1 MSRASDLVGKEGER
15 VLATVLFTD
24 IVGSTDLASR
34 IGDREWKELLQ
45 THHRVIRS
53 HLERLGGREMD
64 TAGDGFF
71 AAFDSPG
78 RGIQCAKEIQA
89 SLRELGIEIRVAVH
103 MGECEVIGRKLGGIA
118 VHVGARILSTAGPGD
133 VRVSGTVR
141 DVVSGSG
148 IQFRDQ
154 GIHTLKGVPGEWH
167 LYSVVG
173 DHQASSPR
181 VVVAEDIMLMR
192 EGIVRLLREA
202 GFDVVGEAED
212 LDGLMRAVALARPD
226 TVIVDI
232 RMPPTHTDEGLVAAR
247 RIRTEY
253 PETGVLVLSQY
264 IEPSYAMR
272 LIEEHPDSVGYL
284 LKERLFDVAVLVDA
298 LRRIADGECV
308 IDPTIVSRLVG
319 RRRRADPLSEL
330 TDREREVLG
339 LVAEGMTNHA
349 IAARLSETENAV
361 EAHVSQVFAKLHLP
375 ESPDEH
381 RRVLA
386 VLAFLR
392 S

>member
-1 MSRASDLVGKEGER
+1 

-34 IGDREWKELLQ
+34 IGDREWKELLE

-71 AAFDSPG
+71 AVFDSPG
-78 RGIQCAKEIQA
+78 RGIECAREILT
-89 SLRELGIEIRVAVH
+89 SLRELGIEIRVALH
-103 MGECEVIGRKLGGIA
+103 MGECEVIGRKVGGIA
-118 VHVGARILSTAGPGD
+118 VHVGARILSTAGAGE
-133 VRVSGTVR
+133 VRVSSTVR

-148 IQFRDQ
+148 VQFHDQ
-154 GIHTLKGVPGEWH
+154 GIHALKGIPGEWH

-181 VVVAEDIMLMR
+181 VVVAEDVMLMR
-192 EGIVRLLREA
+192 EGIVRLLRDA

-226 TVIVDI
+226 AVIVDI

-298 LRRIADGECV
+298 LRRIAEGECV

-319 RRRRADPLSEL
+319 RRRREDPLSEL
-330 TDREREVLG
+330 TEREREVLG
-339 LVAEGMTNHA
+339 LVAEGLTNQA
-349 IAARLSETENAV
+349 IAGRLSETEDTI
-361 EAHVSQVFAKLHLP
+361 EAHISQVFAKLHLP

>member
-1 MSRASDLVGKEGER
+1 MTSESAPAHREGER

-24 IVGSTDLASR
+24 IVGSTDLASQ
-34 IGDREWKELLQ
+34 IGDREWKELLE

-53 HLERLGGREMD
+53 HLERLCGREMD

-71 AAFDSPG
+71 AIFDSPD
-78 RGIQCAKEIQA
+78 RGIECAKAIMT
-89 SLRELGIEIRVAVH
+89 SLRELGIEIRVALH
-103 MGECEVIGRKLGGIA
+103 MGECEVIGRKVGGIA
-118 VHVGARILSTAGPGD
+118 VHVGARILSTAGAGE
-133 VRVSGTVR
+133 VRVSSTIR
-141 DVVSGSG
+141 DVVSGGSV
-148 IQFRDQ
+148 QFRDQ
-154 GIHTLKGVPGEWH
+154 GIHALKGIPGEWH
-167 LYSVVG
+167 LYSVAG
-173 DHQASSPR
+173 DHAASVRR
-181 VVVAEDIMLMR
+181 VVVAEDVMLMR
-192 EGIVRLLREA
+192 EGIVRLLRDA

-226 TVIVDI
+226 AVIVDI
-232 RMPPTHTDEGLVAAR
+232 RMPPTHTDEGLVAAH

-272 LIEEHPDSVGYL
+272 LIEDHPDSVGYL

-319 RRRRADPLSEL
+319 RRRREDPLSEL
-330 TDREREVLG
+330 TEREREVLG

-349 IAARLSETENAV
+349 IAARLSETEDAIDS
-361 EAHVSQVFAKLHLP
+361 HVSEVFSKLQLP

>member
-1 MSRASDLVGKEGER
+1 MRDAPSPGGREGER
-15 VLATVLFTD
+15 VLATILFTD

-34 IGDREWKELLQ
+34 IGDREWKELLE

-71 AAFDSPG
+71 AVFDSPG
-78 RGIQCAKEIQA
+78 RGIECAKGILM
-89 SLRELGIEIRVAVH
+89 SLRELGIETRVALH
-103 MGECEVIGRKLGGIA
+103 MGECEVIGGKVGGIA
-118 VHVGARILSTAGPGD
+118 VHVGARILSTAGAGE
-133 VRVSGTVR
+133 VRVSSTVR

-148 IQFRDQ
+148 VQFRDQ
-154 GIHTLKGVPGEWH
+154 GIHALKGIPGEWH

-181 VVVAEDIMLMR
+181 VVVAEDVMLMR
-192 EGIVRLLREA
+192 EGIVRLLRDA

-212 LDGLMRAVALARPD
+212 LDGLMRAVAQARPD
-226 TVIVDI
+226 MVIVDI
-232 RMPPTHTDEGLVAAR
+232 RMPPTHTDEGLIAAR
-247 RIRTEY
+247 RIRAEY

-272 LIEEHPDSVGYL
+272 LIEDHPDSVGYL

-298 LRRIADGECV
+298 LRRIAEGECV

-319 RRRRADPLSEL
+319 RRRREDPLSEL
-330 TDREREVLG
+330 NEREKEVLG

-349 IAARLSETENAV
+349 IAARLSETEVTV
-361 EAHVSQVFAKLHLP
+361 EGHIAEVFAKLHLP